1 MNVRRNIGVDHG
13 GYVVVI
19 SLMISFP
26 LMMLGCMK
34 SQTKSMKATTIDSG
48 RMLDQSD
55 SSMAPD
61 GGLAAD
67 MEALT
72 EGDQLLNRDHSV
84 SDNAIED
91 MHASSDGAHSV
102 TRDQLVAD
110 DAADAMV
117 ERDALETDAGTGT
130 NPSEVSG
137 QCAQSRDCR
146 AGNENAGCNRLIP
159 GGSCFGCLD
168 DEDCPGPAEC
178 NLGYGTCIT
187 PCDDDTSCPPG
198 LRCTVA
204 GRCGAER
211 CERDRCPDPRFG
223 CSESGQCERSSCT
236 DDAACP
242 VGTVCIDQL
251 CVLSSW
257 RQRDA
262 DEP

>member
-1 MNVRRNIGVDHG
+1 MNVQRNIGLDHG
-13 GYVVVI
+13 GYVVVF
-19 SLMISFP
+19 SLMISF
-26 LMMLGCMK
+26 LLFMVGCTK
-34 SQTKSMKATTIDSG
+34 SQTKSMNATTIDSG
-48 RMLDQSD
+48 RMLDQADGSI
-55 SSMAPD
+55 APD
-61 GGLAAD
+61 GGLLGD
-67 MEALT
+67 MEALA
-72 EGDQLLNRDHSV
+72 EGDQSLNRDHSL

-91 MHASSDGAHSV
+91 MNVSSDGDQSAN
-102 TRDQLVAD
+102 RDQSVAD
-110 DAADAMV
+110 NASDAMV
-117 ERDALETDAGTGT
+117 EPDAVETDMSTGT

-137 QCAQSRDCR
+137 QCAQSRDCL

-159 GGSCFGCLD
+159 GGSCFGCFD

-211 CERDRCPDPRFG
+211 CESGRCPDPRFG
-223 CSESGQCERSSCT
+223 CSASGQCERSSCT